1 MDINTCTMDEIYK
14 KFGLEAGTI
23 DFIGHSLAL
32 EFDDS
37 YIDKP
42 ARPTYERICLYMNS
56 MARYGKS
63 PYIYVYFACFNESAN
78 VRTW

>member
-1 MDINTCTMDEIYK
+1 MGEIYR
-14 KFGLEAGTI
+14 KFGLETGTI
-23 DFIGHSLAL
+23 DFVGHSLAL

-37 YIDKP
+37 YIEKP

-63 PYIYVYFACFNESAN
+63 PYIYVRLSI
-78 VRTW
+78 